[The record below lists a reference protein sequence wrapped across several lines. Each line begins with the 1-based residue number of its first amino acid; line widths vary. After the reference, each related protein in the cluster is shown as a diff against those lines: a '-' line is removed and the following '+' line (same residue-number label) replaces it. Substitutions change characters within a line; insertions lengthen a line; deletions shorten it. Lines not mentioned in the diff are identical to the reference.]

1 MRVDW
6 LRESPVQEGWGIQAS
21 YQCAV
26 KFCLGSS
33 IDLIFPFLTIQ
44 KKKWKKKRNIKRLS
58 LSLCAGV
65 EAASEAYSPNSV
77 SVSVNSS
84 SHHPWF

>member
-26 KFCLGSS
+26 KFGLGSS

-44 KKKWKKKRNIKRLS
+44 KKSGKKRNIKRLS
-58 LSLCAGV
+58 LSPCAGV
-65 EAASEAYSPNSV
+65 EAAS
-77 SVSVNSS
+77 
-84 SHHPWF
+84 

>member
-26 KFCLGSS
+26 KFGLGSS

-44 KKKWKKKRNIKRLS
+44 KKSGKKRNIKRLS

-65 EAASEAYSPNSV
+65 EAAT
-77 SVSVNSS
+77 
-84 SHHPWF
+84 

>member
-1 MRVDW
+1 MLWALKEMVRVDW
-6 LRESPVQEGWGIQAS
+6 LRESSVQEGWDIQAS

-44 KKKWKKKRNIKRLS
+44 KKSGKKRNIKKLS
-58 LSLCAGV
+58 LRLCAGV
-65 EAASEAYSPNSV
+65 EAAS
-77 SVSVNSS
+77 
-84 SHHPWF
+84 